1 MLFYLLSL
9 MTGVLEC
16 GWICTGMMQGL
27 PLWEVLCFP
36 LAYHAG
42 NLFPKPF
49 SLGKSALLS
58 LSGISAVLS
67 LLMIAGIT
75 GTYSVLCSYICLF
88 CLSAGMQSVRSGL
101 KNDGNR
107 LFKRI
112 CRVAGFLLA
121 PMAGLVPE
129 LILLLFSLMMIWVIF
144 RYYQG
149 KAEIS
154 RMHGQGGF
162 SAVMILHQL
171 HYFFYAH
178 ITLAAMTQKIGI
190 LPAAVMFCGTW
201 LTYMSV
207 EPLVS
212 GRTKKLL
219 PVFFA
224 GHLGISVLLLCM
236 SFVRNLPVFLILWLV
251 TGFGGGVV
259 YTISAQAKKSRK
271 FDKNSMTISENLGHT
286 FGLLTA
292 VLISALYQNAP
303 ELMLRFGALS
313 AFLAVIGMLCI
324 NLVKNTKFA
333 NYERGN
339 L

>member
-9 MTGVLEC
+9 MTGILEC
-16 GWICTGMMQGL
+16 GWICAGVKQGL
-27 PLWEVLCFP
+27 PLWEVLSFT

-67 LLMIAGIT
+67 LLMIAGLT
-75 GTYSVLCSYICLF
+75 GVYSALCSCVCLF

-101 KNDGNR
+101 KSNGNR

-121 PMAGLVPE
+121 PLAGLVPE
-129 LILLLFSLMMIWVIF
+129 LILLLFSLMMIRVIF
-144 RYYQG
+144 RHYQG

-154 RMHGQGGF
+154 RMHSQGGY
-162 SAVMILHQL
+162 SAVMVLHQL

-178 ITLAAMTQKIGI
+178 ITLAAIAQNIGI
-190 LPAAVMFCGTW
+190 LPAMVLFCGTW

-212 GRTKKLL
+212 GRMQKLL

-224 GHLGISVLLLCM
+224 GHLGISVLLLYM

-259 YTISAQAKKSRK
+259 YTISAQAKKVRK
-271 FDKNSMTISENLGHT
+271 FEKDSMTISENLGHT

-303 ELMLRFGALS
+303 VLMLRFGALS
-313 AFLAVIGMLCI
+313 AFLAVLGMLCV
-324 NLVKNTKFA
+324 NLSKKTNFSGS
-333 NYERGN
+333 ERRN